1 MRSPLFRPSVVL
13 PLLLACGCGAAS
25 PDPACP
31 KDAPGT
37 PASSSSAAA
46 AEQASST
53 FKILPEEASPV
64 TFDRMARLPEPGWT
78 IPRGLGFTPDHK
90 SFLYLASESTGS
102 FEMALFA
109 FDLDKKTPRLLLRA
123 KDLLPADKPLSREE
137 ELRRERTRQR
147 ATGISQVIRAES
159 SNTLVLPL
167 GGDLFLRGEDG
178 KNVQLT
184 HTDAPEL
191 DPKICKKGEKIFFVR
206 GRELFAIDPTG
217 KGEVA
222 LTKGAPE
229 GVTHGQSDFN
239 GQEELDEQS
248 GYFPAPGCDKVAYL
262 EVDERKVGVHTVLG
276 YRAKKPDQMEQRY
289 PASGETNPSVRIG
302 IVDVKS
308 KKTNWVSVPG
318 DNERYFGRFA
328 WSPDGSAL
336 FFQSLDR
343 EQKRLT
349 LHRVDSKVGI
359 ATDLVTLTSPAWVDL
374 SDMHMLEKS
383 PGVLWSAEHDGHTHL
398 EIRDR
403 STGKLTTQ
411 LTQGPWDVEGVQS
424 VDEEQGLVYFTATKE
439 SPVERHL
446 YKVPLKG
453 GDPVRITQD
462 RGVHFARVDPK
473 AGVYVDLHSSR
484 ERPPSV
490 SVRDLTGGILGALPV
505 LPDPEL
511 QSLKLRP
518 REIVTIKGPS
528 GDTLYGSLLKPRD
541 LKPGAKHP
549 VIIDVYG
556 GPGAQTVL
564 DQWAPGLL
572 YQHLADRGFVVF
584 QLDNRGSEGRGPAF
598 AHPILNQ
605 LGKVELEDQLAGV
618 AYLKTLPFV
627 DPARIGIYGGS
638 YGGFMTAYA
647 MFQAP
652 DVFKVGIAAAPVAE
666 WQLYDTAYTER
677 YMGTPK
683 SNPAGYDAADLTKMA
698 KGLKGKLLLLHA
710 LMDENV
716 HFQNTADLIDALVL
730 ENKPFDLLVYP
741 GERHG
746 FRSPPARKYAMRKI
760 AGYFADNL

>member
-1 MRSPLFRPSVVL
+1 MRSSLFRRSTAL

-31 KDAPGT
+31 KDD
-37 PASSSSAAA
+37 PAKAAAHSSSSPL
-46 AEQASST
+46 EQPSST
-53 FKILPEEASPV
+53 FKILPEDRSPIG
-64 TFDRMARLPEPGWT
+64 FDRMAQLPEPGWT
-78 IPRGLGFTPDHK
+78 VPRGVGFTPDHK
-90 SFLYLASESTGS
+90 SFLYLAAESTGS
-102 FEMALFA
+102 LEMALFA
-109 FDLDKKTPRLLLRA
+109 FDLDKKAPRLLLRA
-123 KDLLPADKPLSREE
+123 KDLLASDKPLSREE

-147 ATGISQVIRAES
+147 ITGITGVVGAES
-159 SNTLVLPL
+159 VSTLVVPL
-167 GGDLFLRGEDG
+167 GGDLFLRTADG

-184 HTDAPEL
+184 KTAEPEL
-191 DPKICKKGEKIFFVR
+191 DPKVCKNAEKIFFVR
-206 GRELFAIDPTG
+206 GSELFAIDPSG

-239 GQEELDEQS
+239 GQEELEEES
-248 GYFPAPGCDKVAYL
+248 GYWPAPGCDKVAYL
-262 EVDERKVGVHTVLG
+262 EVDERKVSIHTVLG
-276 YRAKKPDQMEQRY
+276 YRGKKPDRMEQRY

-302 IVDVKS
+302 IVDLKS
-308 KKTNWVSVPG
+308 KKTNWVKVPG
-318 DNERYFGRFA
+318 DADRYFARFA

-343 EQKRLT
+343 AQKRLT

-359 ATDLVTLTSPAWVDL
+359 ATELATLTSPAWIDL
-374 SDMHMLEKS
+374 SDVHMLEKS
-383 PGVLWSAEHDGHTHL
+383 TGILWSAEKDGHTHL

-403 STGKLTTQ
+403 STGKVTTQ
-411 LTQGPWDVEGVQS
+411 LTQGPWDVTSVQS
-424 VDEEQGLVYFTATKE
+424 VDEEQGVVYFTATKE

-453 GDPVRITQD
+453 GDPVRITSD
-462 RGVHFARVDPK
+462 HGVHTAQVDPR
-473 AGVYVDLHSSR
+473 AGVYVDLHSAR
-484 ERPPSV
+484 DRPPSV
-490 SVRDLTGGILGALPV
+490 AVRDLTGGIVGALPV
-505 LPDPEL
+505 PADPEI

-528 GDTLYGSLLKPRD
+528 GDTLYGALLRPREE
-541 LKPGAKHP
+541 KPGDKHP
-549 VIIDVYG
+549 VIVDIYG

-564 DQWAPGLL
+564 DRWAPNLF
-572 YQHLADRGFVVF
+572 YQHLADRGFAVF

-598 AHPILNQ
+598 AHPIQNQ
-605 LGKVELEDQLAGV
+605 LGKVELEDQLAGI
-618 AYLKTLPFV
+618 AYLKTLPFI
-627 DPARIGIYGGS
+627 DPARIGIHGGS

-652 DVFKVGIAAAPVAE
+652 DVFKVGVAAAPVTE

-683 SNPAGYDAADLTKMA
+683 SNPTGYDAADLTKLVR
-698 KGLKGKLLLLHA
+698 GLKGKLLLIHA

-716 HFQNTADLIDALVL
+716 HFQNTADLVDALVL

-760 AGYFADNL
+760 AAYFADNL